1 MKPLNTI
8 VLLLLLLGLG
18 ALIHWQLA
26 KEDRGGVD
34 VDLRLFEGVDVRQ
47 VTTMRIDNIER
58 SLNLRLERDV
68 QGEWYITD
76 PIVYPATRS
85 IVKLLLDDIAA
96 AKVMV
101 VPEVE
106 WGEEELGFAPP
117 KVVLEID
124 EKTTDGLETHRV
136 EIGAKDIDGKRV
148 HLRVDG
154 RYLRALV
161 RLYTTLNRDLHEFR
175 SQRAM
180 NLPPLE
186 IVEVHRTGS
195 VIHEIESEPVD
206 YTTQAFLDG
215 DTWRSTVP
223 YGALLDPMDISVLVM
238 GTAALK
244 IDRFIEDDAVDLADY
259 ALDQP
264 LIRIELV
271 TRSGAREALLLSRRG
286 NSGRWYVKRE
296 SAPHVWM
303 IEPEKAGR
311 LLYPFDQMIERHF
324 MRATRRDVTA
334 LNLTRP
340 GNELR
345 LERGARGWT
354 VARQSE
360 GGEWS
365 SPVPASWREIEDVLA
380 RLEELEVGGFFLDE
394 PAPES
399 STSVDWPYGVR
410 VEAAGRVA
418 GGRIGGAYEDAEG
431 QAAVLFQRDGDEVVG
446 WIDPWLGELARMRLD
461 QLRSTD
467 LLMLDEVEL
476 SGLVLSRGEEKRSYQ
491 RDNRGIWREVG
502 VEDEAVELLPLLDP
516 LIFLRAS
523 EHLEEPEELIDPISV
538 EFRRFR
544 GDPVSFVVGSGEG
557 ELTARIA
564 IGEGVS
570 VAKVGEL
577 HERLVG
583 LFTP

>member
-18 ALIHWQLA
+18 TLIHWQLA
-26 KEDRGGVD
+26 KEKGGEVD

-68 QGEWYITD
+68 QGEWYLTD
-76 PIVYPATRS
+76 PIVYPAARS
-85 IVKLLLDDIAA
+85 IVKLLLDDIAG
-96 AKVMV
+96 AKMMV
-101 VPEVE
+101 VPEEE

-117 KVVLEID
+117 KIVLEID
-124 EKTTDGLETHRV
+124 EKTADGLETHRV

-148 HLRVDG
+148 HVRVDG

-180 NLPPLE
+180 HLAPQE

-206 YTTQAFLDG
+206 YTTQAFRDG
-215 DTWRSTVP
+215 DSWRSTVP
-223 YGALLDPMDISVLVM
+223 FEALLDPLDISVLVM
-238 GTAALK
+238 GTAALNV
-244 IDRFIEDDAVDLADY
+244 DRFVEDEVVDLADY

-264 LIRIELV
+264 LVRIEVV
-271 TRSGAREALLLSRRG
+271 TSSGARETLLLSRRG
-286 NSGRWYVKRE
+286 NSGRWYVKRDG
-296 SAPHVWM
+296 APHVWT

-311 LLYPFDQMIERHF
+311 LLYPYEQMLERHF

-334 LNLTRP
+334 LTLTRP
-340 GNELR
+340 GSELR
-345 LERGARGWT
+345 LERGARSWT
-354 VARQSE
+354 VARKPE
-360 GGEWS
+360 GGEWG
-365 SPVPASWREIEDVLA
+365 PALPASWREVEDVLA
-380 RLEELEVGGFFLDE
+380 RLEELEVGGFFLDRPIPE
-394 PAPES
+394 APAPGGWE
-399 STSVDWPYGVR
+399 WGVR
-410 VEAAGRVA
+410 VEAAGRAA
-418 GGRIGGAYEDAEG
+418 GGSIGGACQGAEG
-431 QAAVLFQRDGDEVVG
+431 QDGVLFRRDGDEVVG
-446 WIDPWLGELARMRLD
+446 WIDPWLAELAGKRLD

-476 SGLVLSRGEEKRSYQ
+476 SGLVLSRGEEERSYQ

-502 VEDEAVELLPLLDP
+502 VETEAVELLPLLDP

-523 EHLEEPEELIDPISV
+523 EHLEEPEELVDPISV

-544 GDPVSFVVGSGEG
+544 GDPVSFTVGRGEG
-557 ELTARIA
+557 ELAARIA

-577 HERLVG
+577 HARLVG